1 VNTDV
6 EGTDISLGLRR
17 VFSFSFRGAPLIPR
31 LSRPRLSMKTDHLQN
46 IGKNGTAIAA
56 GASDAGRDH
65 LIGEALHLLEL
76 RTALEQQK
84 IHPSAGEFSHPLGDL
99 IGRPRQAGS

>member
-1 VNTDV
+1 
-6 EGTDISLGLRR
+6 
-17 VFSFSFRGAPLIPR
+17 
-31 LSRPRLSMKTDHLQN
+31 MKTDRLPN

-56 GASDAGRDH
+56 GASDPGRDD

-76 RTALEQQK
+76 RTALQQQK
-84 IHPSAGEFSHPLGDL
+84 IHASAGEFSHPLGDL